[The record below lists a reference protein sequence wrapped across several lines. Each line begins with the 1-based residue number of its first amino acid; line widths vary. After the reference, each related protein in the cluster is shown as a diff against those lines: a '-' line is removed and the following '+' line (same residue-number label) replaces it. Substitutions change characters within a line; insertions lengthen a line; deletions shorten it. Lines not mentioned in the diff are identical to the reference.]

1 MWNRATIKKESR
13 AVLRGN
19 YWRILAVTLLLL
31 FLTNGMRLS
40 THIDNAAV
48 YFIGGRFE
56 TPTNAD
62 IVNDWYA
69 SIREAGMKGDSQI
82 LEYLGERYTPKKG
95 VLAQFYNRM
104 TADKSVLYGFL
115 NALNDMM
122 FKNHFGQGII
132 ILLGA
137 VLLLLFLIFIANV
150 MQVGRCRFI
159 LEACSYRQTR
169 FERILFPWRVKRWKN
184 VSLIMFKKSLLL
196 MLWDLT
202 IIGGFIKRYSY
213 QMVPYLAAENP
224 DINHREVFRLSMQM
238 MKGNKFRAFLLDL
251 SFIGW
256 YLLNLFTLGLLRYF
270 FIQPYMEVAY
280 GKLYL
285 ALRADA
291 LMRDPGMAQYMID
304 RNLCPGTGAVKYPVE
319 SYPLYNPE
327 VKRWIRIHY
336 DRKYSWQSLILMF
349 FTFSFI
355 GWLWEVSL
363 HLFGDGVFVN
373 RGFFHGPWL
382 PIYGTGGVL
391 VLVLLKRFAKK
402 PWLTFLLAIVVCGAV
417 EYFVGWFL
425 WTTQKMYWWNY
436 SGYFLNL
443 HGRICAEGLIVFG
456 LGSCAF
462 IYILAPLFDELF
474 RRIPRRAAAV
484 ICAILLTVFA
494 ADMVYSLINPNSGA
508 GITDYEH
515 AEVPLKNDYRKVTML

>member
-19 YWRILAVTLLLL
+19 YWKILGVTLLVL
-31 FLTNGMRLS
+31 FMTSGMRLS
-40 THIDNAAV
+40 THIDNATA

-62 IVNDWYA
+62 IINEWYA
-69 SIREAGMKGDSQI
+69 SIQEAGMQGDNRV

-104 TADKSVLYGFL
+104 TADKSALYGFL
-115 NALNDMM
+115 NALNDMA

-132 ILLGA
+132 ILAG
-137 VLLLLFLIFIANV
+137 VILLLLFLVFIANV
-150 MQVGRCRFI
+150 LQVGRCRFI
-159 LEACSYRQTR
+159 LESCSYKETR
-169 FERILFPWRVKRWKN
+169 FERILFPWRVKRWRN

-196 MLWDLT
+196 LLWDLT
-202 IIGGFIKRYSY
+202 IVGGWIKRYSY

-224 DINHREVFRLSMQM
+224 DMDHREIFRLSMEM
-238 MKGNKFRAFLLDL
+238 MRGNKFRAFVLDL
-251 SFIGW
+251 SLTGW
-256 YLLNLFTLGLLRYF
+256 YLLNILTLGILRYF
-270 FIQPYMEVAY
+270 FILPYTEVIY

-285 ALRADA
+285 SLREEAL
-291 LMRDPGMAQYMID
+291 AQRPKLARYMND
-304 RNLCPGTGAVKYPVE
+304 RLLCPGNGAPEYPVE
-319 SYPLYNPE
+319 SYSLYNPA
-327 VKRWIRIHY
+327 VKCWIRIHY
-336 DRKYSWQSLILMF
+336 DRKYSWTSLVLMF

-402 PWLTFLLAIVVCGAV
+402 PWLTFLLAIVVCGTV
-417 EYFVGWFL
+417 EYLVGWFL
-425 WTTQKMYWWNY
+425 WETQKMYWWNY

-474 RRIPRRAAAV
+474 RRIPKKAAAIV
-484 ICAILLTVFA
+484 CAALMIVFA
-494 ADMVYSLINPNSGA
+494 ADAVYSLISPNSGA

-515 AEVPLKNDYRKVTML
+515 TSQL